1 MGRWLSMLLGMD
13 LATMFER
20 LRAAAIV
27 GAISLP
33 SLFPKQYQTRDLRDE
48 YGSIEH
54 DPTGD

>member
-1 MGRWLSMLLGMD
+1 MLLGMD
-13 LATMFER
+13 FATMVER